1 MPRRIAADTLTEA
14 VGRRIRELRQQEG
27 LTIQQLA
34 ESSEI
39 GSKGHLSNIEHGL
52 VRPNIYTV
60 KQVADGLGVLPLDL
74 LTFPEKS
81 LRERLIE
88 FTRTLSRRGLA
99 AALRCIRDGH
109 SPRR

>member
-1 MPRRIAADTLTEA
+1 MPRRNEPDALAQA
-14 VGRRIRELRQQEG
+14 VGRRIRELRRQNG
-27 LTIQQLA
+27 LTIQELA
-34 ESSEI
+34 EQSEI

-74 LTFPEKS
+74 LTFPERT

-88 FTRTLSRRGLA
+88 FTRRL
-99 AALRCIRDGH
+99 
-109 SPRR
+109 SPRRIAEALRWLRDRHR

>member
-1 MPRRIAADTLTEA
+1 MPRRIAPDKLAQA
-14 VGRRIRELRQQEG
+14 VGRRIRELRKQRG

-34 ESSEI
+34 DESEI

-74 LTFPEKS
+74 LTFPDKS

-88 FTRTLSRRGLA
+88 LSRKLSPRRIA
-99 AALRCIRDGH
+99 AALRCIRDL
-109 SPRR
+109 